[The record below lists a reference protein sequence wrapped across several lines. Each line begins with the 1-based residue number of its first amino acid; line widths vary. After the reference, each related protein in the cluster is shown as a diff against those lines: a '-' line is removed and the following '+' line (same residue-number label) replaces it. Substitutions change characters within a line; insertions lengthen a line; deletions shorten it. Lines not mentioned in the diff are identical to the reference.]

1 MRGLEKSTV
10 LSKGLAMELNFIDR
24 TIKMTLI
31 LAVICLFTISLSR
44 SFSEGLGLFAG
55 AVWGSTNLLFI
66 KHLMQ
71 NFIPLISKNYLKIF
85 FLLNVKFPLLYLIGY
100 GLLATDLPPLSLL
113 VGFSL
118 ILSVIFFNGF
128 KSALV
133 NQSFLCLLALLTT
146 ATLSASIDSEVPEV
160 PNIFTILH
168 KNFQDSPWAI
178 FLHHWQTLVFSIF
191 IAIVIS
197 LLFHLGTRK
206 STLVPSR
213 FQNFLEWIV
222 ESLRNFIL
230 EVLGPEGEKF
240 VPFLGTLFIY
250 ILTMNWLV
258 LIPFMKAPSSNFNI
272 TVALAICVFVLV
284 QYLNIKN
291 FGVVGFLYH
300 MAGSPKTALEW
311 ALVPLMFFVELL
323 TQFSRP
329 ITLSLRLFGNVVGED
344 ILIGAFALFGVLL
357 LSTYNVP
364 VGLPLQI
371 PFMFLSLLTG
381 LMQALVFTL
390 LSTIYILLSTPHP
403 KGHDHLAVEE
413 KNSD

>member
-1 MRGLEKSTV
+1 V
-10 LSKGLAMELNFIDR
+10 QN
-24 TIKMTLI
+24 LI
-31 LAVICLFTISLSR
+31 TPA
-44 SFSEGLGLFAG
+44 
-55 AVWGSTNLLFI
+55 
-66 KHLMQ
+66 
-71 NFIPLISKNYLKIF
+71 SKNYFKILL
-85 FLLNVKFPLLYLIGY
+85 LLNVKFPLLYLIGY
-100 GLLATDLPPLSLL
+100 GLLATNLPALSLL

-128 KSALV
+128 KSALL
-133 NQSFLCLLALLTT
+133 NKSFLCLLALLVT

-160 PNIFTILH
+160 PNIFTLLH
-168 KNFQDSPWAI
+168 KNFKDSPWAI

-191 IAIVIS
+191 IGTVIS
-197 LLFHLGTRK
+197 LLFHLGARK
-206 STLVPSR
+206 ITLVPSR

-222 ESLRNFIL
+222 ESLRHFIL

-272 TVALAICVFVLV
+272 TVALAICVFCLV

-291 FGVVGFLYH
+291 FGVKGFLYH

-357 LSTYNVP
+357 LSHYNAP
-364 VGLPLQI
+364 IGLPLQI

-390 LSTIYILLSTPHP
+390 LSTIYILLSVPHS
-403 KGHDHLAVEE
+403 KDHDHPGSEE
-413 KNSD
+413 KSAD